1 MIKAK
6 HLIAMGAGAALFA
19 TTGIASAASME
30 DYKEARAAAIEA
42 AESVEN
48 MGQGAFAMSPTG
60 SKWKKPLMAGADK
73 MADKGNYEEA
83 IAEAK
88 RIKMLQGLA
97 EKQYESQPSPG
108 PYKAW

>member
-6 HLIAMGAGAALFA
+6 HLIAMSAGAALFA

-42 AESVEN
+42 AESVES
-48 MGQGAFAMSPTG
+48 MGAGAFAMSPTG
-60 SKWKKPLMAGADK
+60 SKWKKSLMAGADK
-73 MADKGNYEEA
+73 LADKGKYEEA
-83 IAEAK
+83 VAEAK
-88 RIKMLQGLA
+88 RIEGLQSLA
-97 EKQYESQPSPG
+97 EKQYESQPNPG